1 MRNQQADSENT
12 MKQEPAWVRA
22 LGGTEHLFWLLDR
35 NRAIHFAL
43 VAEIDRV
50 FEPSAWH
57 AALLAIQQRHP
68 LLSTR
73 IVAGRDGAPEFHRDP
88 DARIPL
94 RVVENARASWQVEAA
109 SEMNAP
115 FDWATA
121 PLVRAT
127 LLQGERG
134 STVILAA
141 HHSVLD
147 GMGGAYV
154 MEDLLCALAGGS
166 LMSLPLVQPLES
178 LLRAQMATATVPG
191 AMAPAPEA
199 KVFRAASGARAE
211 VAALALSA
219 PLTRAVVERS
229 RMERTTVHGAL
240 AAAVNEAGRRLSRAW
255 RERPVRTVSPIDVR
269 RTVGGMG
276 QANGVYITQ
285 TVTVDDR
292 PQGAPFWDAAREV
305 KALLAPA
312 QTHASVV
319 QETKALDAFMSSN
332 PSVEDTAG
340 FLSHMLAF
348 DVLLSNLGREPVA
361 SAYEGFA
368 LKALWGPIV
377 SSGFKDDQVVGVC
390 TQGGVLRLTQASYTA
405 MPGLLDEVCVV
416 LSEAV
421 AA

>member
-1 MRNQQADSENT
+1 MRNQQTDIENNL
-12 MKQEPAWVRA
+12 KQAPDLVRT
-22 LGGTEHLFWLLDR
+22 LGATEQLFWLLDR

-43 VAEIDRV
+43 VAQIDRV
-50 FEPSAWH
+50 FEPDAWR
-57 AALLAIQQRHP
+57 AALLALQKRHP
-68 LLSTR
+68 LLSAR
-73 IVAGRDGAPEFHRDP
+73 IVADGEGVPAFYRDP

-94 RVVENARASWQVEAA
+94 RVVEHARASWEVEAA
-109 SEMNAP
+109 REMNMP
-115 FDWATA
+115 FDWSTA

-127 LLQGERG
+127 LLQGESG
-134 STVILAA
+134 STIILAA

-154 MEDLLCALAGGS
+154 MEDLLSALAGGS
-166 LMSLPLVQPLES
+166 LMSQPFVQPLES
-178 LLRAQMATATVPG
+178 LLRAKMATATVSG
-191 AMAPAPEA
+191 AMAPAPEPKA
-199 KVFRAASGARAE
+199 FRAAAGARAE

-219 PLTRAVVERS
+219 QLTRAVVERS
-229 RMERTTVHGAL
+229 RIERTTVHGAV
-240 AAAVNEAGRRLSRAW
+240 AAAVHEAGRRLSRAW

-292 PQGAPFWDAAREV
+292 PRGAPFWHAAREV
-305 KALLAPA
+305 KASLAPA
-312 QTHASVV
+312 QTLAAVV

-332 PSVEDTAG
+332 PSVEDAAG

-361 SAYEGFA
+361 STYDGFA

-377 SSGFKDDQVVGVC
+377 SSGFADDQVVGVC
-390 TQGGVLRLTQASYTA
+390 TQGGVLRLTQASYTV
-405 MPGLLDEVCVV
+405 MPGLLDEVSAV

-421 AA
+421 AV

>member
-1 MRNQQADSENT
+1 MRNQQADIESNT
-12 MKQEPAWVRA
+12 KQAPVLVRA
-22 LGGTEHLFWLLDR
+22 LGGTEHLFWLIDR
-35 NRAIHFAL
+35 NRTIHFAL
-43 VAEIDRV
+43 VAQIDRV

-57 AALLAIQQRHP
+57 AALLALQQRHP
-68 LLSTR
+68 LLCTR
-73 IVAGRDGAPEFHRDP
+73 IVADGGAAPAFYRDP
-88 DARIPL
+88 HARIPL
-94 RVVENARASWQVEAA
+94 RVVVDARASWQVEVER
-109 SEMNAP
+109 EMNTP
-115 FDWATA
+115 FDWSTA

-127 LLQGERG
+127 VLQGESG
-134 STVILAA
+134 STLILAA
-141 HHSVLD
+141 HHCVLD

-154 MEDLLCALAGGS
+154 IEDLLRALAGGS

-178 LLRAQMATATVPG
+178 LLRAQMAAASVPG
-191 AMAPAPEA
+191 AMAPAPA
-199 KVFRAASGARAE
+199 PKVFRAASGARAE

-219 PLTRAVVERS
+219 ELTRAVVERS
-229 RMERTTVHGAL
+229 RIERTTVHGAV
-240 AAAVNEAGRRLSRAW
+240 AAAVHEAGRRLSRAW

-276 QANGVYITQ
+276 EANGVYITQ
-285 TVTVDDR
+285 TVTIDDR
-292 PQGAPFWDAAREV
+292 PRGAPFWHAAREV

-332 PSVEDTAG
+332 PSVEDAAG

-361 SAYEGFA
+361 TNYEGFA

-377 SSGFKDDQVVGVC
+377 SSGFADDQVVGVC
-390 TQGGVLRLTQASYTA
+390 TLGGVLRLTQASYSA
-405 MPGLLDEVCVV
+405 MPGLLDEVSAV

-421 AA
+421 AT

>member
-1 MRNQQADSENT
+1 MQNQQVDIENNL
-12 MKQEPAWVRA
+12 KQEHALVRA

-43 VAEIDRV
+43 VAQIDRV

-57 AALLAIQQRHP
+57 AALLALQQRHP

-73 IVAGRDGAPEFHRDP
+73 IVAGPEGAPAFYRDP

-109 SEMNAP
+109 REMNTP
-115 FDWATA
+115 FDWSTA
-121 PLVRAT
+121 PLVRAS
-127 LLQGERG
+127 LLQGEG
-134 STVILAA
+134 DSTIILSA

-154 MEDLLCALAGGS
+154 IEDLLCALGGGS
-166 LMSLPLVQPLES
+166 LMSLPLVQPLEN
-178 LLRAQMATATVPG
+178 LLRAQMASASVPG
-191 AMAPAPEA
+191 AMAPAPET

-211 VAALALSA
+211 VVALALSA
-219 PLTRAVVERS
+219 QLTQAVAQRARI
-229 RMERTTVHGAL
+229 ERTTVHGAV
-240 AAAVNEAGRRLSRAW
+240 AAAVHEAGRRLSRAW
-255 RERPVRTVSPIDVR
+255 RARPVRTVSPIDVR

-292 PQGAPFWDAAREV
+292 AQGAPFWDAAREV

-332 PSVEDTAG
+332 PSVDDAAG

-361 SAYEGFA
+361 SVYEGFA

-377 SSGFKDDQVVGVC
+377 SSGFADDQVVGVC

-405 MPGLLDEVCVV
+405 MPGLLDEVSAV
-416 LSEAV
+416 LNEAV